1 MEDAIEEGVRIIG
14 VVTLKVVTLG
24 RYRAD
29 DASRL
34 PEGAIGLGV
43 IAVFMWLG
51 YRWLT

>member
-1 MEDAIEEGVRIIG
+1 MEDAIEEGVRMVG
-14 VVTLKVVTLG
+14 VVTLKVLTLG

-29 DASRL
+29 RASRL

-43 IAVFMWLG
+43 IALLMWAG